1 MFKTT
6 FGVEDYL
13 LRLPKDS
20 RNVLEKFQ
28 KKPQIINNRL
38 IQADDVTL
46 IINVHYVTKTVLKN
60 DEF

>member
-6 FGVEDYL
+6 FGIEDYL

-28 KKPQIINNRL
+28 NNQIINYRL

-46 IINVHYVTKTVLKN
+46 IIKVHYVTKTVLKN

>member
-6 FGVEDYL
+6 FAVEDYL

-28 KKPQIINNRL
+28 NNQIINNRL

-46 IINVHYVTKTVLKN
+46 IIKVHYVTKTVLES